1 MKNQNIFKNGEIFC
15 TNYCFL
21 VFNIYQ
27 NCVLFLILR
36 RKKVFETVWS
46 WKKKFALCFEHFFLI
61 LNLKLKNRYW
71 GKFES
76 KKVLSETVKRVISY
90 NLQKLFLAGLAIIAA
105 VSADVSHLNLGNGY
119 NYPQPSPSF
128 HEELSLPIAPPPAP
142 APPVSVFLMNIV
154 IFIDY
159 EFVRQKRATVK

>member
-1 MKNQNIFKNGEIFC
+1 MVRFFAQIIVFWFLIYIKIVFYSLFWGEKKYLKRFDLEKRSLLYVSNIFF
-15 TNYCFL
+15 
-21 VFNIYQ
+21 
-27 NCVLFLILR
+27 
-36 RKKVFETVWS
+36 W
-46 WKKKFALCFEHFFLI
+46 I

-159 EFVRQKRATVK
+159 ECVRPKRATVK